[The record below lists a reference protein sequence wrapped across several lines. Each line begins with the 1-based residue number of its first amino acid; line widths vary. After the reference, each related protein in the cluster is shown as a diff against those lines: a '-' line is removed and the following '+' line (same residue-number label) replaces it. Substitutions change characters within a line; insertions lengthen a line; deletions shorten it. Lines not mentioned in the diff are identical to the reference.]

1 MTCDVFQVSS
11 FLLAT
16 SPDWMCALGIE
27 EEDEEAAAAG
37 GDQQAAEARLAQ
49 KFKDM

>member
-1 MTCDVFQVSS
+1 
-11 FLLAT
+11 
-16 SPDWMCALGIE
+16 MCALGIE